1 MTEQRIAIAQS
12 QGVFTPPVSGRALW
26 VNATP
31 DSDRAIF
38 EGFDLSIVQ
47 GLQPLN
53 DQLAGQGAKVL
64 PEMPTQTDL
73 FDLVVIDI
81 PRARALAKQWIAQA
95 AQVLT
100 PEGVLVVEGAKTDG
114 IDSLHKAYRG
124 SLTLGGTFTKA
135 HGRAFWGHP
144 SEGFPLPLGDDS
156 QITPQGFVT
165 RMGVFSADHEDA
177 GSLALIAALPEK
189 LKGRIGDLGA
199 GWGLLSAHVLKLPKV
214 TSVDLVEADY
224 RALAA
229 ARRNID
235 DARARFHW
243 ADATAW
249 QPDGLLDAVVMNPP
263 FHTGRKGTPELGQ
276 TFVQRAAACLTPSG
290 QLWMVANRHLPY
302 ETTLN
307 AEFRTVKEVA
317 GTSSFKVL
325 CATHPTRK
333 QRRG

>member
-1 MTEQRIAIAQS
+1 MTEQRITIAQS

-26 VNATP
+26 VNASP
-31 DSDRAIF
+31 ESDRSVF
-38 EGFDLSIVQ
+38 EGFELGIVQ
-47 GLQPLN
+47 ALQPLH
-53 DQLAGQGAKVL
+53 DQLAAQGGTVFS
-64 PEMPTQTDL
+64 EMPTGDAV
-73 FDLVVIDI
+73 FDLVVIEI

-95 AQVLT
+95 AQLLT
-100 PEGVLVVEGAKTDG
+100 PEGILVVEGAKTDG

-124 SLTLGGTFTKA
+124 QLTQGGTFTKA

-144 SEGFPLPLGDDS
+144 GEDFPLPQSDDR
-156 QITPQGFVT
+156 QTTPQGFVT

-199 GWGLLSAHVLKLPKV
+199 GWGFLSAHVLKLPKV
-214 TSVDLVEADY
+214 TSIDLVEADY
-224 RALAA
+224 RALSA
-229 ARRNID
+229 ARQNIVD
-235 DARARFHW
+235 DRARFHW
-243 ADATAW
+243 ADATTW
-249 QPDGLLDAVVMNPP
+249 QPEGQLDAVVMNPP

-276 TFVQRAAACLTPSG
+276 AFVQRAAACLTPSG

-333 QRRG
+333 QRRA